1 MKAVAPKT
9 LPRDEVA
16 TAESKPQATQWQL
29 YGRLLKYIK
38 PYWVPFVVGMLAA
51 LPSGGMDAAIAWLAG
66 RGLQWIFIE
75 GNQGLIYYV
84 PLVVLAIAALQGF
97 FRFLE
102 AFTVRYVGGAA
113 IRDLR
118 NQVFQHIEKQPLIFF
133 QSQSSGILIGRMIND
148 IGIIENAISQT
159 FQSMISRTITLI
171 SLVAVLLLQSW
182 KLSLI
187 AVAILSLIVIPVSI
201 FGKKIRKSSRS
212 SQENVGDLVA
222 VISESIQGAKVVQ
235 SFNLQGFQIDRFMKT
250 NQAFFANTTKAIRH
264 EAMLSPILAM
274 IGAIGI
280 AAVIWVAGYQVTHH
294 QMTVGSLT
302 SFVIALLL
310 LYSPIKNIGRING
323 VIQPALAA
331 ANRVFDVLDRQA
343 ELTDLPGARELPPG
357 SHSIAFK
364 NVFFHYPT
372 VGDDRAPQ
380 MVLRDISFDIPA
392 GRMVALVGLS
402 GSGKSTMIHLIPRF
416 YDVTAGE
423 VQIDG
428 SAVRDFT
435 LASLRDQIAMV
446 TQDNFL
452 FNTTIQE
459 NIALGKLGATRAEIE
474 EAAKA
479 AYCHDFIQE
488 FPAGYQTVIG
498 ERGIRLSGG
507 QQQRLSIARA
517 FLKNAPVII
526 LDEATSSLD
535 NESEAMVQSALNK
548 LMEGRTVIVIAH
560 RLSTVRHADQ
570 IIVLENGSIV
580 ESGSHDE
587 LSAADGSY
595 SRLLAAQ
602 FERPRSV

>member
-1 MKAVAPKT
+1 MNKAP
-9 LPRDEVA
+9 
-16 TAESKPQATQWQL
+16 ATQWQL

-38 PYWVPFVVGMLAA
+38 PYSVPFVVGMLAA

-118 NQVFQHIEKQPLIFF
+118 NEVFQHIEKQPLLYF

-148 IGIIENAISQT
+148 IGVIENAISQT

-187 AVAILSLIVIPVSI
+187 AVAILSLIVVPVGI
-201 FGKKIRKSSRS
+201 LGKKIRKSSRS
-212 SQENVGDLVA
+212 SQENVGDLVS

-235 SFNLQGFQIDRFMKT
+235 SFNLQNFQIDRFMKT
-250 NQAFFANTTKAIRH
+250 NQAFFANTTRAIRA

-331 ANRVFDVLDRQA
+331 ANRVFDVLDRQS

-357 SHSIAFK
+357 SHSICFK
-364 NVFFHYPT
+364 HVYFHYPA
-372 VGDDRAPQ
+372 VDNDRAPQ

-402 GSGKSTMIHLIPRF
+402 GSGKSTLIHLIPRF
-416 YDVTAGE
+416 YDVTAGA
-423 VQIDG
+423 VQING
-428 SAVRDFT
+428 SPVRDFT

-488 FPAGYQTVIG
+488 FPAGYQTIIG

-535 NESEAMVQSALNK
+535 NESEAMVQAALNK

-580 ESGSHDE
+580 ETGSHEE
-587 LSAADGSY
+587 LSAASGSY

-602 FERPRSV
+602 FERPRLS

>member
-1 MKAVAPKT
+1 MAPKT

-16 TAESKPQATQWQL
+16 TADSKPQATQWQL
-29 YGRLLKYIK
+29 YGRLLQYIK
-38 PYWVPFVVGMLAA
+38 PYWVPFAVGMLAA

-118 NQVFQHIEKQPLIFF
+118 NEVFQHIEKQPLLFF

-343 ELTDLPGARELPPG
+343 ELTDLPGARELAPG

-372 VGDDRAPQ
+372 VGDERAPQ

-416 YDVTAGE
+416 YDVTGGA

-428 SAVRDFT
+428 SPVRDFT

-580 ESGSHDE
+580 ETGSHDE

>member
-1 MKAVAPKT
+1 MNAVAPKT

-118 NQVFQHIEKQPLIFF
+118 NQVFQHIEKQPLLFF

>member
-1 MKAVAPKT
+1 MAPKT

-118 NQVFQHIEKQPLIFF
+118 NQVFQHIEKQPLLFF

>member
-1 MKAVAPKT
+1 MTVAPKT

-16 TAESKPQATQWQL
+16 TADSKPQATQWQL
-29 YGRLLKYIK
+29 YGRLLQYIK
-38 PYWVPFVVGMLAA
+38 PYWVPFAVGMLAA

-118 NQVFQHIEKQPLIFF
+118 NEVFQHIEKQPLLFF

-343 ELTDLPGARELPPG
+343 ELTDLPGARELAPG

-372 VGDDRAPQ
+372 VGDERAPQ

-416 YDVTAGE
+416 YDVTGGA

-428 SAVRDFT
+428 SPVRDFT

-580 ESGSHDE
+580 ETGSHDE

>member
-1 MKAVAPKT
+1 MAPKT

-16 TAESKPQATQWQL
+16 TPESKPQATQWQL

-118 NQVFQHIEKQPLIFF
+118 NQVFQHIEKQPLLFF

>member
-118 NQVFQHIEKQPLIFF
+118 NQVFQHIEKQPLLFF

>member
-16 TAESKPQATQWQL
+16 TPESKPQATQWQL

-118 NQVFQHIEKQPLIFF
+118 NQVFQHIEKQPLLFF